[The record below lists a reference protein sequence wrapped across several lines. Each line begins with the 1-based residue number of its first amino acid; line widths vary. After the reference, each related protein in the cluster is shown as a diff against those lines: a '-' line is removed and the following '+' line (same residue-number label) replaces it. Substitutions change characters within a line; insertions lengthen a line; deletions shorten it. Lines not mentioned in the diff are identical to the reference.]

1 MWCTVE
7 KGRKQE
13 QKTHTL
19 VAIPGFC
26 IIAPLLTSQETGS
39 RIFLSS
45 SVTATVFPVKE
56 RTSDTTDKYITI
68 EPIMIIT
75 LRAGVEDLKC
85 L

>member
-1 MWCTVE
+1 MY
-7 KGRKQE
+7 R
-13 QKTHTL
+13 
-19 VAIPGFC
+19 AMP
-26 IIAPLLTSQETGS
+26 TSQETGS

-56 RTSDTTDKYITI
+56 RTSGTTDKYITI

-85 L
+85 LYDNINDKHTLHSSLTCYACNKS